1 LILSGEFFY
10 PRKIHITLK
19 HIIHKNVSAKFLLFR
34 NAENI
39 IYGLHRIMYAY
50 VKSRQ
55 YEIHTLKNNIM
66 KLDNTGIFIAAHF
79 NVFKS

>member
-10 PRKIHITLK
+10 PRKIHVTLK
-19 HIIHKNVSAKFLLFR
+19 QFAYKNVSAKFLLFR

-55 YEIHTLKNNIM
+55 YEIYTLKNNII
-66 KLDNTGIFIAAHF
+66 KLDNTSVFIAAHF
-79 NVFKS
+79 NVSKS